1 MITKG
6 DWDAVHEE
14 LAEERRRELGDP
26 PTLEESRAFL
36 EGKLPPEEEAR
47 VRELLIWHPDLA
59 RTLVEPFPDERARP
73 GEAGFV
79 SEVELARRWKSLQKK
94 IRRSDAP
101 EPRSLEL
108 WRASAALAA
117 MLAIVFGALLWRAES
132 ESDRLRRE
140 LSEPRIVS
148 DRRDLGAATRGAGA
162 AAADAGGDMV
172 LVAPHFDHPGYERYR
187 VEMAGGDPPRTL
199 WSETARLS
207 GYRFSIVVPR
217 EFLKPGRY
225 HVTVY
230 GIDRAGERK
239 LESYDIDIEQSA
251 AGGGMN

>member
-1 MITKG
+1 MITKD

-14 LAEERRRELGDP
+14 LADERRRELGDP
-26 PTLEESRAFL
+26 PTLEESRALL

-47 VRELLIWHPDLA
+47 VRELLIWNPDLA
-59 RTLVEPFPDERARP
+59 RTLVEPFPDERALP

-94 IRRSDAP
+94 MGRSDAP
-101 EPRSLEL
+101 EPRRLEL

-148 DRRDLGAATRGAGA
+148 DQRELGGATRGAGA
-162 AAADAGGDMV
+162 AAPDAGGDLV
-172 LVAPHFDHPGYERYR
+172 LVASLFNHPGYERYR
-187 VEMAGGDPPRTL
+187 VEIAGGEPPRTL

-217 EFLKPGRY
+217 EFLKPGSY
-225 HVTVY
+225 DVTVY

-239 LESYDIDIEQSA
+239 LESYTMEVDSQ
-251 AGGGMN
+251 